1 MADQNPR
8 YDEKDEKSSEK
19 EREKSEEKYRRDPLS
34 AVIWAAILIWA
45 GVVLLLDN
53 LGYLESLKQMVQF
66 EGPDWLIGG
75 IGVWG
80 LIFAGAGVILLLE
93 VLARLLI
100 PAYRR
105 PVTGTIIL
113 AFVFIGIGLGNLISW
128 NVVWPIILI
137 AIGLS
142 IVVRVL
148 LGRR

>member
-1 MADQNPR
+1 M
-8 YDEKDEKSSEK
+8 
-19 EREKSEEKYRRDPLS
+19 
-34 AVIWAAILIWA
+34 
-45 GVVLLLDN
+45 
-53 LGYLESLKQMVQF
+53 
-66 EGPDWLIGG
+66 
-75 IGVWG
+75 
-80 LIFAGAGVILLLE
+80 IFAGAGVILLLE

-137 AIGLS
+137 AICLS

>member
-8 YDEKDEKSSEK
+8 YNEKDEKSSEK

-75 IGVWG
+75 IGVW
-80 LIFAGAGVILLLE
+80 
-93 VLARLLI
+93 
-100 PAYRR
+100 
-105 PVTGTIIL
+105 
-113 AFVFIGIGLGNLISW
+113 
-128 NVVWPIILI
+128 
-137 AIGLS
+137 
-142 IVVRVL
+142 
-148 LGRR
+148 